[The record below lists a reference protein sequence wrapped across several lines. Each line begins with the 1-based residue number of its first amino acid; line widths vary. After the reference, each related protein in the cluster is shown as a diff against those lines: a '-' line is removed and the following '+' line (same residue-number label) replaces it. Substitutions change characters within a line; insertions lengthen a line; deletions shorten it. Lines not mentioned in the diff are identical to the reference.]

1 MEEKIL
7 AELQSLKQL
16 TLLAAKSVLTF
27 EDAVTLTGLSRSSLY
42 KKTSRKEV
50 PHYRQ
55 GKLLYFDRA
64 ELEGW
69 MRENKVATLS
79 EIESDAQSYCATN
92 QNY

>member
-55 GKLLYFDRA
+55 GKLLYFDKK
-64 ELEGW
+64 ELEAW
-69 MRENKVATLS
+69 MRENKVATVS
-79 EIESDAQSYCATN
+79 EIQSEALSYCATN

>member
-1 MEEKIL
+1 L

-55 GKLLYFDRA
+55 GKLLYFDKK
-64 ELEGW
+64 ELEAW
-69 MRENKVATLS
+69 MRENKVATVS
-79 EIESDAQSYCATN
+79 EIQSEALSYCATN

>member
-1 MEEKIL
+1 M

-55 GKLLYFDRA
+55 GKLLYFDKK
-64 ELEGW
+64 ELEAW
-69 MRENKVATLS
+69 MRENKVATVS
-79 EIESDAQSYCATN
+79 EIQSEALSYCATN